1 MLAILSDIHSNLHAL
16 DAVLAVCKR
25 RGVTRFACL
34 GDIVG
39 YGAFPAACVDRIR
52 SLGCPVVQGNHD
64 AYVASGKLDSDISP
78 LARAGV
84 EYSIAHLSPED
95 RRWLAA
101 LPIQLRLSQAV
112 TLVHSSLHEPEEWHY
127 VRISRLAED
136 SFEHQETPVCFFGH
150 THVSQIFLRRP
161 NERPESLNRAN
172 IHFDRG
178 ECYLVNPGSVGQPR
192 NGDAQAQ
199 FGLFDEEAMTL
210 EFAHVPYDV
219 EAAVKAIQQAGL
231 PSQLG
236 ERLREGY

>member
-95 RRWLAA
+95 RNWLAA
-101 LPIQLRLSQAV
+101 L
-112 TLVHSSLHEPEEWHY
+112 
-127 VRISRLAED
+127 
-136 SFEHQETPVCFFGH
+136 
-150 THVSQIFLRRP
+150 
-161 NERPESLNRAN
+161 
-172 IHFDRG
+172 
-178 ECYLVNPGSVGQPR
+178 
-192 NGDAQAQ
+192 
-199 FGLFDEEAMTL
+199 
-210 EFAHVPYDV
+210 
-219 EAAVKAIQQAGL
+219 
-231 PSQLG
+231 
-236 ERLREGY
+236 

>member
-1 MLAILSDIHSNLHAL
+1 MLAVLSDIHSNLHAL
-16 DAVLAVCKR
+16 DAVLAACEK
-25 RGVTRFACL
+25 RGVSSYCCL

-39 YGAFPAACVDRIR
+39 YGAFPAECLERIR
-52 SLGCPVVQGNHD
+52 ALGCPVVQGNHD
-64 AYVASGKLDSDISP
+64 AYVASGILDSDISP

-84 EYSIAHLSPED
+84 EFSIAHLSLAD
-95 RRWLAA
+95 RRWLAL
-101 LPIQLRLSQAV
+101 LPLQLRLSKAV

-161 NERPESLNRAN
+161 NERPESLNREN

-192 NGDAQAQ
+192 NGVSDAQ

-219 EAAVKAIQQAGL
+219 EGAVKAIEKAGL
-231 PSQLG
+231 PQQLG